1 MENQAQSSDNAV
13 NDATKELFERIQAG
27 DSELV
32 RQLIGSSD
40 VSVNCV
46 DEHGMT
52 PLQNAA
58 FKGNLPLCELLLAHG
73 ADVNANH
80 HENGY
85 TTLMFGALSGN
96 TEVTRL
102 MLQAGAKT
110 SPTNSVGRTASQ
122 MAAFV
127 GQHACVSIMNNFF
140 NREQLDYYTI
150 TRGFEKEPKLP
161 PNLAPS
167 LHKMILMHNLN
178 PVRLVQY
185 LKNNENLLNEACKIA
200 NVLELISEKEMKSK
214 ATNDVLAVKM
224 HYLSNV
230 IRQCHK
236 WNMEKTNGVDE
247 FIKFLL
253 RARENDGTRVNMEKL
268 LREIIREFPFH
279 ESELFVQIVRNLTDV
294 KIGDEPTALGILTQA
309 VNGARSLEVVNPCST
324 CGEAKASK
332 KCSACKQVNYC
343 DAVCQKLEWFTH
355 KKQCKR
361 IAEEHK
367 ERQEF
372 IQKENVRHK
381 LEEEKKKLEE
391 EKTRLEEEEKRLEEE
406 QKEAQKETITNGTED
421 KEDSPSPPKDSG
433 TTESKTIEE
442 TTQKLEDT
450 TVS

>member
-1 MENQAQSSDNAV
+1 MDPAQSNVSDKAKA
-13 NDATKELFERIQAG
+13 NDAKRELFEKIQAG
-27 DSELV
+27 DSDLV
-32 RQLIGSSD
+32 RQLIGRSG

-58 FKGNLPLCELLLAHG
+58 FKGNLHLCELLLAHG

-85 TTLMFGALSGN
+85 TTLMFAALSGN

-102 MLQAGAKT
+102 MLQSGAKT
-110 SPTNSVGRTASQ
+110 SPTNSVGRTAAQ

-127 GQHACVSIMNNFF
+127 GQHACVSIINNFF
-140 NREQLDYYTI
+140 DREQLDYYTI
-150 TRGFEKEPKLP
+150 PRGFEKEPKLP
-161 PNLAPS
+161 TQLAPG

-185 LKNNENLLNEACKIA
+185 LKNNENLLNEAVKVA
-200 NVLELISEKEMKSK
+200 NVLELISEKEMKSSS
-214 ATNDVLAVKM
+214 TNDVMAVKM
-224 HYLSNV
+224 HYLSNL

-236 WNMEKTNGVDE
+236 WNMEKDNGVDD

-253 RARENDGTRVNMEKL
+253 RARENDGARVNTEKL

-279 ESELFVQIVRNLTDV
+279 ESELFIQIVRNLTDV
-294 KIGDEPTALGILTQA
+294 KIGDDPTALSIITQA
-309 VNGARSLEVVNPCST
+309 VNGARSLEVDNPCST

-332 KCSACKQVNYC
+332 KCSACKEVNYC

-361 IAEEHK
+361 LAQ
-367 ERQEF
+367 ERKQRLEA
-372 IQKENVRHK
+372 IEKENKRQK

-391 EKTRLEEEEKRLEEE
+391 ENKRLEDE
-406 QKEAQKETITNGTED
+406 QKEPLTNGTAH
-421 KEDSPSPPKDSG
+421 KEDTRNAQEDSES
-433 TTESKTIEE
+433 TETRTIEE